1 MSLVFCLKKEDGGFF
16 CQLWRLTSNLLYAR
30 QNNLQF
36 FIDDSQWMFKH
47 TLGWRDYF
55 ISLHV
60 LSEHTE
66 IPLPIHQECIVD
78 DSRLHQYTLQEYMSV
93 CKEIY
98 VLNDALRQQYERQKN
113 KLSDKYYSIMI
124 RRGDKMYGE
133 SIYLDTKRYVDELFK
148 CGQMLDIFVQ
158 TDDYTAYEEVSQ
170 YCKTHYPH
178 SNVLTTCP
186 SSKRGAFVFNYQ
198 PSVGSSTSELNN
210 SYLLQLTSI
219 SQKSIKSY
227 SSDEMKDHV
236 EEMLIGLQVC
246 MNSEYL
252 CTDFQS
258 NVTRYLVCCHKYPE
272 HVIAID
278 SILLPYHNKIK
289 CPVYGFS
296 IN

>member
-1 MSLVFCLKKEDGGFF
+1 MSIVFHLSSNGGFF
-16 CQLWRLTSNLLYAR
+16 SQLWRLTSNLLYAR

-55 ISLHV
+55 TSLHV
-60 LSEHTE
+60 LSEQTE
-66 IPLPIHQECIVD
+66 IPLPIHPECSAD
-78 DSRLHQYTLQEYMSV
+78 DSRLHQYTLQEHMTV

-98 VLNDALRQQYERQKN
+98 VLHDTLQEQYKQQKN

-133 SIYLDTKRYVDELFK
+133 SMYVDTKRYVDELFK
-148 CGQMLDIFVQ
+148 NAQVQDIFVQ
-158 TDDYTAYEEVSQ
+158 TDDYTAFQEVYH
-170 YCKTHYPH
+170 YCKAQYPQ

-186 SSKRGAFVFNYQ
+186 STKRGAFVFNYQ
-198 PSVGSSTSELNN
+198 PSVGSNVSELNH
-210 SYLLQLTSI
+210 SYLLQLTNI
-219 SQKSIKSY
+219 SQKSVNSY
-227 SSDEMKDHV
+227 SSNEMRDHV
-236 EEMLIGLQVC
+236 EEMLVGLQIC

-278 SILLPYHNKIK
+278 SILPSYYSVIK
-289 CPVYGFS
+289 SPAVGF
-296 IN
+296 NTY